1 MMTTTSE
8 VKKSLDKA
16 YDQLTPKERAQV
28 VSASWWKMA
37 DTYAHG
43 GDITEQQQEHR
54 RFIDRYVNTLTSYEF
69 IHYLIEL
76 GNRDEMEWGRRYY
89 STYFNGLEREDALI
103 ELLLVN
109 LDRRWVT
116 EIMLAP
122 QKVDGTPEW
131 IAHRDEIIREIKL
144 LRERKRTIAAD
155 IDAIFNDNF
164 WEVRNIERPP
174 RPNIDPEVY
183 QTMYEQGFE
192 EAGTEHK

>member
-1 MMTTTSE
+1 MATANE

-16 YDQLTPKERAQV
+16 YDQLTPQERARV

-37 DTYAHG
+37 DTYAQG
-43 GDITEQQQEHR
+43 EDITEQQHEYR
-54 RFIDRYVNTLTSYEF
+54 RFIDKYIDSLTSYEF

-89 STYFNGLEREDALI
+89 STYFKGLEREDALI

-122 QKVDGTPEW
+122 PKVDGTPEW
-131 IAHRDEIIREIKL
+131 IAHRDEIIHEITI

-155 IDAIFNDNF
+155 IDAIFNSDF
-164 WEVRNIERPP
+164 WEIRNIERPP
-174 RPNIDPEVY
+174 RPDIDPEGY
-183 QTMYEQGFE
+183 QTMYEQGFKE
-192 EAGTEHK
+192 TGPDHE